1 MPAEYLTLL
10 EDDEKR
16 LQTLL
21 DERSSLGVETE
32 KIDKKI
38 WDLFGEN
45 WAIMFTDL
53 VGFSRSVDSYGIIHF
68 LNSIYSSREL
78 FRPIVNDFNG
88 WLIQEHADS
97 LLVAFR
103 NPSNALGCAID
114 MQKSTRDYNQ
124 DLEEKDKI
132 IVCIGLGYGKVLR
145 VGKSNLYGQQVNATS
160 RLGEDIAK
168 GQEILI
174 TQKFKDSVNE
184 ILDGDL
190 EELGSSHPAL
200 INSYKL
206 NYKI

>member
-184 ILDGDL
+184 ILDEDL